1 MSRHPIIREDIFF
14 EVKTNTA
21 GTVKGRLSF
30 TDGSKL
36 EFAEYV
42 VISGGKVNKVRYR
55 YTWLLEDAVL
65 TRWDNAPHH
74 PELETYPHHKHEAE
88 RVWKCSEPSLASIL
102 DNIEKKLTSART
114 D

>member
-1 MSRHPIIREDIFF
+1 M
-14 EVKTNTA
+14 
-21 GTVKGRLSF
+21 KGKLSF

-74 PELETYPHHKHEAE
+74 PELETYPHTNMKPKEYGNAPNLHYH
-88 RVWKCSEPSLASIL
+88 LFSI
-102 DNIEKKLTSART
+102 T
-114 D
+114 